1 MHAIRRTEPE
11 GCRTSG
17 GADRRKYRLHR
28 FDPAVRRASAV
39 IARATALALLLTGG
53 SGATQAFEARGVV
66 QPEREATVSAEIAG
80 RIVEMR
86 HGPGDRFREGEIL
99 ARIDCRFYEARLA
112 QGVAARDAARA
123 QVDSDKEMARLRS
136 IGELDVARSEANL
149 RASEA
154 EVTLRRIDAQ
164 RCALP
169 APYAGR
175 VVERRAQP
183 HETVA
188 AGSPLLEIVDDR
200 SLRIRAIVPS
210 AALAWLRPGMA
221 FRFTLDE
228 TGETRAARVRE
239 LGARVDPVSQTV
251 PVIAVFERP
260 PEGLVAGM
268 SGTARFDPPA
278 R

>member
-1 MHAIRRTEPE
+1 MTPR
-11 GCRTSG
+11 
-17 GADRRKYRLHR
+17 
-28 FDPAVRRASAV
+28 AVGLV
-39 IARATALALLLTGG
+39 LALAAA
-53 SGATQAFEARGVV
+53 SGTASAFEARGVV
-66 QPEREATVSAEIAG
+66 QPDREATISAEIAG

-86 HGPGDRFREGEIL
+86 HGPGDRFREGETL
-99 ARIDCRFYEARLA
+99 VRLDCRFYEARLA
-112 QGVAARDAARA
+112 QGNAGRDAARA
-123 QVDSDKEMARLRS
+123 QLDSDREMARLRS

-149 RASEA
+149 RGAEA

-164 RCALP
+164 RCVLP

-183 HETVA
+183 HETVS
-188 AGSPLLEIVDDR
+188 AGAPLLEIVDDR

-210 AALAWLRPGMA
+210 SALAWLKPGLT

-251 PVIAVFERP
+251 PVIAVFDRP

-268 SGTARFDPPA
+268 SGTARFDPPP

>member
-1 MHAIRRTEPE
+1 MSP
-11 GCRTSG
+11 
-17 GADRRKYRLHR
+17 
-28 FDPAVRRASAV
+28 RAA
-39 IARATALALLLTGG
+39 ALALALAVV
-53 SGATQAFEARGVV
+53 SGTAGAFEARGVV
-66 QPEREATVSAEIAG
+66 QPDREAVLSAEIAG

-86 HGPGDRFREGEIL
+86 HGPGDRFREGETL
-99 ARIDCRFYEARLA
+99 VRLDCRFYEARVA
-112 QGVAARDAARA
+112 QGNAARDAARA
-123 QVDSDKEMARLRS
+123 QVESDKEMARLRA

-149 RASEA
+149 RAAEA
-154 EVTLRRIDAQ
+154 EVVLRRIDAQ

-183 HETVA
+183 HETVS
-188 AGSPLLEIVDDR
+188 AGAPLLEIVDDR

-210 AALAWLRPGMA
+210 SALAWLRPGMA

-228 TGETRAARVRE
+228 TGETRPARVRE
-239 LGARVDPVSQTV
+239 LGARIDPVSQTV

-260 PEGLVAGM
+260 PEGIVAGM
-268 SGTARFDPPA
+268 SGTARFDPPP

>member
-1 MHAIRRTEPE
+1 MNPRA
-11 GCRTSG
+11 
-17 GADRRKYRLHR
+17 
-28 FDPAVRRASAV
+28 AVL
-39 IARATALALLLTGG
+39 ALALAAA
-53 SGATQAFEARGVV
+53 SGTAQAQAFEARGVV
-66 QPEREATVSAEIAG
+66 QPEREATLSAEIAG
-80 RIVEMR
+80 RIVDMR
-86 HGPGDRFREGEIL
+86 HGPGDRFREGETL
-99 ARIDCRFYEARLA
+99 VRLDCRFYEARLA
-112 QGVAARDAARA
+112 QGHAGRDAARA
-123 QVDSDKEMARLRS
+123 QLDSDREMARLRA

-149 RASEA
+149 RAAEA

-164 RCALP
+164 RCVLP

-183 HETVA
+183 HETVS
-188 AGSPLLEIVDDR
+188 AGAPLLEIVDDR

-210 AALAWLRPGMA
+210 AALAWLRPGMV

-228 TGETRAARVRE
+228 TGETRPARVRE

-251 PVIAVFERP
+251 PMIATFERP

-268 SGTARFDPPA
+268 SGTARFDPPP

>member
-1 MHAIRRTEPE
+1 MT
-11 GCRTSG
+11 
-17 GADRRKYRLHR
+17 
-28 FDPAVRRASAV
+28 
-39 IARATALALLLTGG
+39 ARAAAFALALAVA
-53 SGATQAFEARGVV
+53 SGPAGAFEARGVV
-66 QPEREATVSAEIAG
+66 QPEREAVVSAEIAG

-99 ARIDCRFYEARLA
+99 ARLDCRFYEARVA
-112 QGVAARDAARA
+112 QGNAARDAARA
-123 QVDSDKEMARLRS
+123 QLDSDREMARLRA
-136 IGELDVARSEANL
+136 IGELDVARSDANL
-149 RASEA
+149 RAAEA

-175 VVERRAQP
+175 IVERRAQP

-188 AGSPLLEIVDDR
+188 AGTPLIEIVDDR

-210 AALAWLRPGMA
+210 SALAWLKPGMN

-228 TGETRAARVRE
+228 TGETRPARVRE

-251 PVIAVFERP
+251 PMIAVFERP